1 MRYVWN
7 MWHSRYGHETNTPI
21 TLTVTVQNRFL
32 VPGLSLLSFIK
43 LVWPVSDLALQG
55 GRQPGSWLGR
65 SEDLEKPLSSHPYGV
80 WNGKKFYSWWE
91 ALTVHRLAEHA

>member
-1 MRYVWN
+1 M
-7 MWHSRYGHETNTPI
+7 TNTYI
-21 TLTVTVQNRFL
+21 TLTVPLQNRFL
-32 VPGLSLLSFIK
+32 FPGLSLLPFIK

-55 GRQPGSWLGR
+55 GRR
-65 SEDLEKPLSSHPYGV
+65 SEGLEKPLSFHPYGV